1 MAVPRLTKPADQH
14 IIASIKEDNPRRD
27 ANCRSATSNRFNRMA
42 RITIARVENEAY
54 TSEALR
60 VLPNLLNERREELVW
75 EVINRTE
82 ADIFE

>member
-1 MAVPRLTKPADQH
+1 
-14 IIASIKEDNPRRD
+14 
-27 ANCRSATSNRFNRMA
+27 MA

-60 VLPNLLNERREELVW
+60 VLPNLLDERREELVW